1 MNTQLLIELFD
12 IESEEFVDEIDI
24 SHYDLKK
31 INIICP
37 PYDEFDYQYC
47 DSYEIMEADYINL
60 KYYITEL
67 QNIDFTKFSMGIIT
81 RRI

>member
-1 MNTQLLIELFD
+1 MNTKLLID
-12 IESEEFVDEIDI
+12 IKSEEFIDEIDI

-31 INIICP
+31 INTICP
-37 PYDEFDYQYC
+37 PYDEFDYQYTNG
-47 DSYEIMEADYINL
+47 YEIEEVDYINL
-60 KYYITEL
+60 KDYITEL